1 MTDTKPTVY
10 ILYGDDEYAIS
21 QYLAAMYS
29 KLGDP
34 STADLNFTKLDG
46 KSASDNELRNA
57 TNTIPFL
64 ADRRIVILTHPFA
77 RMPDGHKKTER
88 AIYQQ
93 EFLKMLD
100 GLPETTALVLVVE
113 DQMRYKGWETLKED
127 HWLMQWARKAEGRV
141 MLKAFALPTG
151 IEMQRWVMKT
161 ATALGGEFSLQA
173 AAQLV
178 ELIGSDTRLAALEI
192 DKVLTYVNRTRPV
205 SRADVEA
212 LTTRVDQPDIFAL
225 VDALG
230 ARDGKEASTRLHVLL
245 EEQDAFSIFGMV
257 VRQFRLLILTREVL
271 DMRGGQPQ
279 VEEALRGEPFR
290 VTSWNAKK
298 LIAQAQKFSMAEL
311 EEIYRRLLGLDE
323 TFKSS
328 QMEASVALD
337 LFIADLVNG

>member
-1 MTDTKPTVY
+1 
-10 ILYGDDEYAIS
+10 
-21 QYLAAMYS
+21 MYS

-34 STADLNFTKLDG
+34 STADLNFTRLDG
-46 KSASDNELRNA
+46 KTTSDNELRNA
-57 TNTIPFL
+57 TGVIPFL

-93 EFLKMLD
+93 EFTKMLD

-127 HWLMQWARKAEGRV
+127 HWLMQWAHKAEG
-141 MLKAFALPTG
+141 KAMVKPFALPTG

-192 DKVLTYVNRTRPV
+192 DKVLSYVNRARPV

-230 ARDGKEASTRLHVLL
+230 ARDGREASTRLHILL
-245 EEQDAFSIFGMV
+245 EEQDCMSIFGMV
-257 VRQFRLLILTREVL
+257 VRQFRLLLLVREVL
-271 DMRGGQPQ
+271 DAGGGQPQ

-290 VTSWNAKK
+290 VTGWNAKK
-298 LIAQAQKFSMAEL
+298 LIPQAKQFSMGGL
-311 EEIYRRLLGLDE
+311 EQIYRRLLALDE

-328 QMEASVALD
+328 QMDASVAMD
-337 LFIADLVNG
+337 LFIADLVSE